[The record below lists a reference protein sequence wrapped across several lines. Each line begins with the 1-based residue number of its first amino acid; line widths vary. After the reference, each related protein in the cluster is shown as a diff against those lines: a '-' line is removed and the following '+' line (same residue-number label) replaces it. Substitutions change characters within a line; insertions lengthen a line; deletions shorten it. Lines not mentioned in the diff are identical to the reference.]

1 MASVTHTGADFYL
14 NLPVREMV
22 EINEELADELTT
34 RWRRP

>member
-22 EINEELADELTT
+22 EINEEVVEE
-34 RWRRP
+34 WRKIRS